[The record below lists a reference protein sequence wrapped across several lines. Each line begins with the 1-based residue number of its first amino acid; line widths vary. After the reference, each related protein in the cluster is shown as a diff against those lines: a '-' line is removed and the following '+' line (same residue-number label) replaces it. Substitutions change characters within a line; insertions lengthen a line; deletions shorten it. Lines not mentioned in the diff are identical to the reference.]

1 MLDVG
6 RFFPPPSFLLDV
18 GRFLALLL
26 GVGYGKGNDVV
37 VGLPIH
43 WAMSSHSF
51 SANFDLVIFGGSSIP
66 WSSWVE
72 VRAPSRSRRVCCAG
86 SAANQW
92 GGSEKVDRGDRG

>member
-6 RFFPPPSFLLDV
+6 RFFPPPSSLLDV
-18 GRFLALLL
+18 GRCLALLL
-26 GVGYGKGNDVV
+26 GVGYGKGDDVV

-43 WAMSSHSF
+43 WA
-51 SANFDLVIFGGSSIP
+51 ISIP

-72 VRAPSRSRRVCCAG
+72 VRAPSRSRRVCWAG

-92 GGSEKVDRGDRG
+92 GRLREDSFD